1 VMAAMREIESN
12 PDATAKEKNVMTILE
27 VCNEMYARG
36 IEFLPVDLYASH
48 QTKFLEENG
57 AIRPPLNTIAGVSDA
72 VAEAI
77 CQAREQG
84 EFLSI
89 EDFKR
94 RAQIGTSIVDKL
106 KEFNVLSAIPET
118 NQVSLF
124 DMM

>member
-1 VMAAMREIESN
+1 L
-12 PDATAKEKNVMTILE
+12 TILE

-48 QTKFLEENG
+48 HTKFMEENG

-77 CQAREQG
+77 CEARKEG
-84 EFLSI
+84 PFLSI
-89 EDFKR
+89 EDLRKR
-94 RAQIGTSIVDKL
+94 SQIGNSIIDKL
-106 KEFNVLSAIPET
+106 KEFNVLRDIPDT

-124 DMM
+124 DF